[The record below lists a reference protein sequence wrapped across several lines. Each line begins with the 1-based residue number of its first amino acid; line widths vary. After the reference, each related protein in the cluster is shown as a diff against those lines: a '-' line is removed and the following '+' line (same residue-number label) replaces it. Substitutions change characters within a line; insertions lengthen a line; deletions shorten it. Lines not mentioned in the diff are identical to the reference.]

1 MQSAWNSTYQPR
13 PKMISFLLLVS
24 MAASCQGNS
33 AEVPQ
38 FWEPVSPELHPIM
51 KEFSKA
57 VTNAHQSL
65 VKQASKASDSSTC
78 SIMQTALT
86 MVIQARHALDCGSAA
101 GVSPSDGLG
110 NSGHEAILE
119 ATRSCIGSDDLCL
132 IKKLGDQVNASSLGP
147 VCSALREVES
157 GLQTAMTIFCH
168 EELLGLGSSSCSYL
182 GCISKV
188 LAAVAKCVGNP
199 DVETCVVQ
207 ILEAAG
213 SGCADCVCKLVPRIC

>member
-1 MQSAWNSTYQPR
+1 MQSAWHSTYQPR
-13 PKMISFLLLVS
+13 PKMIFFLLLVS
-24 MAASCQGNS
+24 MAASCLGNS

-38 FWEPVSPELHPIM
+38 YWEPVSPELRPIM

-65 VKQASKASDSSTC
+65 VKQASKTSDSSTC
-78 SIMQTALT
+78 SIMQTGLT
-86 MVIQARHALDCGSAA
+86 LVIQARHALDCGSAA
-101 GVSPSDGLG
+101 GVSPDGLG
-110 NSGHEAILE
+110 SSGHEAIVE
-119 ATRSCIGSDDLCL
+119 AIRSCIGSDDLCL
-132 IKKLGDQVNASSLGP
+132 VKKLGHHVKASSLGP

-168 EELLGLGSSSCSYL
+168 EELLGLGSSSCSYF

-199 DVETCVVQ
+199 HVETCVVE

-213 SGCADCVCKLVPRIC
+213 SGCASCVCKLVPRIC